1 MQFKLVLFGA
11 LLLAAGLIAYTSI
24 PNVHR
29 TLVLQT
35 LAQPS
40 PEPIQV
46 PAGGLVETTDNL
58 TLVSG
63 RQNYLQ
69 VNLTVLSSPGQGS
82 PIVFQAFQKNQTGS
96 CLDTRQHSYLLNQ
109 EVSNQSLQAPIFN
122 PGQYCFVFDNE
133 GSNTAKRILIATS
146 ISSSLEQ
153 IQITNDGEMNII
165 GLVAGGIGFL
175 ILAAGFL
182 KKTVIPWE

>member
-1 MQFKLVLFGA
+1 MLFGA
-11 LLLAAGLIAYTSI
+11 ILLAAGLIAYSSI

-29 TLVLQT
+29 TLILQT
-35 LAQPS
+35 LPLPS
-40 PEPIQV
+40 SAPVQV

-69 VNLTVLSSPGQGS
+69 VNLTVISSPGQGS
-82 PIVFQAFQKNQTGS
+82 IILFQVFQKNLTGS

-109 EVSNQSLQAPIFN
+109 EVSNRSLQSPIFI

-133 GSNTAKRILIATS
+133 GSSEAKTILIATS
-146 ISSSLEQ
+146 ISTSMEQ
-153 IQITNDGEMNII
+153 VQITNDGEMNII
-165 GLVAGGIGFL
+165 GLVAGGLGFL
-175 ILAAGFL
+175 ILVAGFL